1 MQIRQSVKNVK
12 EKPILSYFL
21 YQEQIRIF
29 ELDPFEYL
37 NDVFVNDG
45 SVHLPL
51 NIGLQQRLNSAG
63 FGVCFCFVSLLIHT

>member
-21 YQEQIRIF
+21 YQEQKRII

-51 NIGLQQRLNSAG
+51 NIGLQ
-63 FGVCFCFVSLLIHT
+63 